1 LRGNHEDKWIN
12 NGFGFSDECAI
23 RLGEDPNELDSVF
36 CRINRVFEW
45 LPLAAIVE
53 DKILC
58 LHGGIGSSLNY
69 IEEIES
75 LPRPLEVIH
84 EG

>member
-1 LRGNHEDKWIN
+1 M
-12 NGFGFSDECAI
+12 
-23 RLGEDPNELDSVF
+23 DSVF
-36 CRINRVFEW
+36 ARINRLFEW

-69 IEEIES
+69 VEEIE
-75 LPRPLEVIH
+75 
-84 EG
+84 